1 MSMMPSAHP
10 LWSLAP
16 QMILSFAEVAMSRIE
31 ATIPEP
37 RFEQVK
43 QLEKQLGMTKS
54 QIVEEALALFFKA
67 VVEVQR
73 GHRVGFATDDQLVR
87 EFTSPALSQV
97 EWTQHRER
105 VQLTDQGFDRMQ
117 QLVNE
122 PPQPTAALKA
132 AVQRR
137 KR

>member
-1 MSMMPSAHP
+1 MG
-10 LWSLAP
+10 
-16 QMILSFAEVAMSRIE
+16 RIE

-43 QLEKQLGMTKS
+43 ELERLLGLSKS

-67 VVEVQR
+67 VLEIQR
-73 GHRVGFATDDQLVR
+73 GHRVAFAADDHLVR

-97 EWTQHRER
+97 EWITHREQVR
-105 VQLTDQGFDRMQ
+105 LSDRGVDRMQ
-117 QLVNE
+117 ELAE
-122 PPQPTAALKA
+122 KPPAPTPALKA
-132 AVQRR
+132 AVARR